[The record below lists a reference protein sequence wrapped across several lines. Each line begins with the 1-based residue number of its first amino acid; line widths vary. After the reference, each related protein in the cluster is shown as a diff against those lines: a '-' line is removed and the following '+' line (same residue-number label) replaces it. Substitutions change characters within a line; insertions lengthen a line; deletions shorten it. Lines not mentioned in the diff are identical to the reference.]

1 MCWNEHVSLNTFIFS
16 IFVLLLIMYNNAY
29 TQYKIQ
35 GINNV
40 WIYLFL
46 ASFIFMQLIEFFIWR
61 NINNKFYNHIFSI
74 IATTLLIIQPIC
86 SLMLISQK
94 ELRNNLLIAYLSLAI
109 PYSIYKFSTK
119 NIHTVISKS
128 GHLRWKFFESS
139 PIILL
144 FWLFFFLVGLIF
156 NKFWIG
162 FGFGF
167 IILCISYYNYNND
180 HTIASMW
187 CWAVNSVMIYYAFYL
202 LIYLPFYMK

>member
-144 FWLFFFLVGLIF
+144 FWLFFFLVGLMY

>member
-35 GINNV
+35 GLNNV